1 MQKAQYL
8 SYQDVFLK
16 PQYSK
21 YHSRS
26 EADVSVELGNR
37 KFRMPVIPANMK
49 CTINQKLAL
58 WMSDNDYFYVML
70 IIMTRQIQIIFA
82 LLNRQI

>member
-26 EADVSVELGNR
+26 EADVSVTLGDK
-37 KFRMPVIPANMK
+37 KFRNACYTGKYEMHHRPKVG
-49 CTINQKLAL
+49 TV
-58 WMSDNDYFYVML
+58 DE
-70 IIMTRQIQIIFA
+70 
-82 LLNRQI
+82 